1 MKTEKTK
8 VFKGKINGIVFYDED
23 EYENVESIILEIE
36 RKMEKEVNESKFVE
50 IVRDFFRFFW
60 DSYSPVEMVEDLEN
74 CISVSKT
81 IKKVDLSGGCFDYI
95 RKMNKERLEQFEN
108 EIRKLG

>member
-50 IVRDFFRFFW
+50 IVRDF
-60 DSYSPVEMVEDLEN
+60 
-74 CISVSKT
+74 
-81 IKKVDLSGGCFDYI
+81 SGTATAPLKWWKILRIAYLCQ
-95 RKMNKERLEQFEN
+95 EL
-108 EIRKLG
+108 

>member
-60 DSYSPVEMVEDLEN
+60 DSYSPVEMMKELEN
-74 CISVSKT
+74 CISVSRT
-81 IKKVDLSGGCFDYI
+81 IKKVDLSGGCLDYI
-95 RKMNKERLEQFEN
+95 RKMNKEKLKQFEN